1 MPGIDLGSPET
12 VMNQGYCLQ
21 GTYIS
26 REKIKV
32 KDKKS
37 VNNYYI
43 VVNAMEE

>member
-32 KDKKS
+32 KDKEVCEQLLYSSKC
-37 VNNYYI
+37 Y
-43 VVNAMEE
+43 